1 MQNLALT
8 FLDPLTGLVVAGAAV
23 PALLLLYFLK
33 LRRRPVRVT
42 ASFLW
47 QQAADDLQVNTPFRW
62 LRVSLVL
69 LLQLLALLLLCAA
82 IARPAMNDLPPA
94 SGRVILLLDASASMR
109 ADDVTGGGTR
119 FAEAKRRATEFVG
132 SLELGGADAAE
143 RTEAMVILFAHEPRV
158 LANFTTDQAE
168 LLGAIAR
175 AEPTDQPGDLAAALE
190 LVDAFAR
197 APAEGDESR
206 PPMLALFTDGG
217 EAHGASSFT
226 VAASEVRFV
235 RAGPAPTEAKS
246 NLGVSALSVRR
257 DDADPANIR
266 IFARLVNASG
276 DPVGVAPALEI
287 DGRAMRA
294 ERVIIPGATEEGPG
308 EAALAF
314 EAPAPDRAIVT
325 LRVPNGG
332 ALASDDSASL
342 VIDPPGGVSVTI
354 IAPIGTIP
362 GRAAPDMFLREAID
376 ALRPRVVRTMTL
388 AQHDEAIRSGD
399 RAPGSLLASDLIIY
413 DRVEPSVLLPIPTLS
428 FGAGLPIEGL
438 RVSPAAE
445 PSRPTRFLSWRRTDP
460 LLRSVSLGETLVAR
474 PMRMTLPEL
483 GVGGVTSV
491 EPLAFGDGGP
501 LIASMTVGGAPHA
514 IVAFDLAQS
523 TWPLDVGFAVFMAN
537 AVETLAPRAAMVAGR
552 SFTTREAMVLSP
564 APGAERVIAEGPTTL
579 EARVTG
585 RGASGVVSLGVPPF
599 VGVYSVRGVDDADS
613 VAPVNL
619 ADASESAIRTSDSL
633 PIATRAGASTAAGEA
648 APREVWHWF
657 VLAAVGFLA
666 LEWLLFA
673 WRMRL

>member
-1 MQNLALT
+1 MHTLALT
-8 FLDPLTGLVVAGAAV
+8 FLDPLTGLVVAGVAV

-47 QQAADDLQVNTPFRW
+47 QQAAEDLQVNTPFRW

-94 SGRVILLLDASASMR
+94 SGRVIMLLDASASMR
-109 ADDVTGGGTR
+109 ASDAPGGGTR
-119 FAEAKRRATEFVG
+119 FAEAKRRAVEFVE

-158 LANFTTDQAE
+158 LANFTTDRAE
-168 LLGAIAR
+168 LLGAISR

-197 APAEGDESR
+197 APAEGEEAR
-206 PPMLALFTDGG
+206 PPLLAMFTDGG
-217 EAHGASSFT
+217 VANPSAPYT
-226 VAASEVRFV
+226 VAASEIRFV
-235 RAGPAPTEAKS
+235 RVGPSPTDAKG

-257 DDADPANIR
+257 DDADPAKIR
-266 IFARLVNASG
+266 IFARLVNASN
-276 DPVGVAPALEI
+276 DPVTVAPALEI
-287 DGRAMRA
+287 DGQARRA
-294 ERVIIPGATEEGPG
+294 ERVTVPGATEEGAG
-308 EAALAF
+308 ETALAF
-314 EAPAPDRAIVT
+314 ETPAPDRAIVT

-332 ALASDDSASL
+332 ALASDDAASL

-354 IAPIGTIP
+354 VAPVGTVP
-362 GRAAPDMFLREAID
+362 GRAAPDMFLREALD

-388 AQHDEAIRSGD
+388 AQHDEAVRSGD
-399 RAPGSLLASDLIIY
+399 RSPGSLLASDLIVY
-413 DRVEPSVLLPIPTLS
+413 DRVEPSTLLPIPTLS

-438 RVSPAAE
+438 RVAPGAE

-474 PMRMTLPEL
+474 PMRMSLPEL
-483 GVGGVTSV
+483 GAGGVSSV

-501 LIASMTVGGAPHA
+501 LIASMTVGGVPHA
-514 IVAFDLAQS
+514 VVAFDLSQS

-552 SFTTREAMVLSP
+552 SFTTREAMVVTP

-579 EARVTG
+579 ETRVSDPS
-585 RGASGVVSLGVPPF
+585 AAGVVSLGVPPF
-599 VGVYSVRGVDDADS
+599 VGVYSVRGVVDADA

-619 ADASESAIRTSDSL
+619 VDAAESAIRTSDTL
-633 PIATRAGASTAAGEA
+633 PIATRAGASAAAGEA

-657 VLAAVGFLA
+657 VLAAVGLLV